1 MPAIGQG
8 ATTSTHGIALSI
20 IGLCNVTTVDY
31 WTARTDFLADLRF
44 TRGAAVG
51 TCAGYASDLKLW
63 GEWLDELN
71 RDWRDC
77 SHVQVEQWVGWQTR
91 ERKIKAHII
100 ARRVSCLSSFY
111 KWAQKR
117 SLVQSDPVYLAD
129 KPKRP
134 QRLPIWLE
142 RDEQARLQAVAAE
155 IENLPDNLH
164 GNARQR
170 ILDARRR
177 HGVLFA
183 LIQHSGLRIS
193 EALGLKVKDVRMT
206 NHVAKSVRVV
216 GKGNKERI
224 VPLPVVF
231 GAAFGLWVAD
241 RPKEAHVFAKAPGEG
256 PPSPKAVRLYLR
268 RLVERAEIDKRVTPH
283 KLRHTYATR
292 LLESGAQ
299 LVDIQALL
307 GHVSISTTQIYTHVT
322 EERMADVVSK
332 L

>member
-1 MPAIGQG
+1 MGLG
-8 ATTSTHGIALSI
+8 NVDTS
-20 IGLCNVTTVDY
+20 DY
-31 WTARTDFLADLRF
+31 WTARKDFLEDLRF
-44 TRGAAVG
+44 TRGAAAG

-63 GEWLDELN
+63 GEWLDELK

-77 SHVQVEQWVGWQTR
+77 SHVQVEQWIGWQTR
-91 ERKIKAHII
+91 ERKVNPHII

-111 KWAQKR
+111 KWAKKR
-117 SLVQSDPVYLAD
+117 AMVASDPIYLAD

-134 QRLPIWLE
+134 QRLPIWLD
-142 RDEQARLQAVAAE
+142 RDEQARLQAVAAD

-183 LIQHSGLRIS
+183 LIQQSGLRIS
-193 EALGLKVKDVRMT
+193 EALGLKVKDVRMI
-206 NHVAKSVRVV
+206 NRLAKSVRVI
-216 GKGNKERI
+216 GKGNKERV
-224 VPLPVVF
+224 VPLPEAFGAVF
-231 GAAFGLWVAD
+231 GEWIAD
-241 RPKEAHVFAKAPGEG
+241 LPKDGHVFAKAVGEG
-256 PPSPKAVRLYLR
+256 PPSPVAVRLYLR